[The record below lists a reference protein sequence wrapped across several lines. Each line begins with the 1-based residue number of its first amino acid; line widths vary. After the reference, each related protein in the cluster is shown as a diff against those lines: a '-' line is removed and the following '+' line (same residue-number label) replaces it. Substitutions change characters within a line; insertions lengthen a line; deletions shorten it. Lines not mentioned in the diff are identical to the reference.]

1 VKGEGKMDGMLESGV
16 RERLIIAGINEL
28 SEHGVE
34 DFSLRRTAQMAEV
47 SCAAPYR
54 HFKDKDDLLINITKY
69 ILSKW
74 ELLCR
79 EIASV
84 FSGDLYRLCV
94 EVSVATLR
102 FFLANKSFCSILTL
116 LKGTS
121 ECNFDFYLQSVIK
134 EHCEKS
140 SDKNPDEVFYSI
152 RCAIYG
158 AVMLSSMDPQFD
170 SSYAVSHLRE
180 EVEGILRSV

>member
-1 VKGEGKMDGMLESGV
+1 MDSILESGV

-54 HFKDKDDLLINITKY
+54 HFKDKEDLLLNITKY

-84 FSGDLYRLCV
+84 FSGDLHRLCV

-102 FFLANKSFCSILTL
+102 FFLANKSFRSVLTL
-116 LKGTS
+116 LSGVG
-121 ECNFDFYLQSVIK
+121 ECNFDFYLQSVIN
-134 EHCEKS
+134 ELCEISPGK
-140 SDKNPDEVFYSI
+140 DPDEVFYSI
-152 RCAIYG
+152 RIAIYG
-158 AVMLSSMDPQFD
+158 AVMLSAMDPRFD

-180 EVEGILRSV
+180 EVEDILRSV